1 MPTDNTETQK
11 MFIGC
16 MCLNLMDK
24 IKVQRNPLTSPTTS
38 HSVILVA
45 VEVHTVTI
53 MFEPALQ
60 HVSLP
65 QVRVVD
71 DLTGGHGRKG
81 PS

>member
-1 MPTDNTETQK
+1 
-11 MFIGC
+11 
-16 MCLNLMDK
+16 MCFNLMDK
-24 IKVQRNPLTSPTTS
+24 IEVQQKTLTSPTTS

-53 MFEPALQ
+53 MLKPALQ

-65 QVRVVD
+65 QVGVVD
-71 DLTGGHGRKG
+71 DLTGGHSRKG